1 MTIKVIP
8 MSLEETTKQSF
19 SELNTHVIDK
29 ALFGARDKIIAV
41 VSWAD
46 LAKSKL
52 QRTYKGAV
60 EFVTRYIAPEANYIV
75 VTDFAEIMNKKAMKH
90 PYDNAF
96 RMEFYKPRQY
106 PLFLQAERYSY

>member
-1 MTIKVIP
+1 

-60 EFVTRYIAPEANYIV
+60 EFVARYIAPEANYIV

-106 PLFLQAERYSY
+106 HLFLQAERYSY

>member
-1 MTIKVIP
+1 MN
-8 MSLEETTKQSF
+8 LEETTKQSF

-29 ALFGARDKIIAV
+29 ALFGDRNKTIAV

-46 LAKSKL
+46 LSKSKL
-52 QRTYKGAV
+52 RRTYTGAV
-60 EFVTRYIAPEANYIV
+60 NFILRYIAPEANYV
-75 VTDFAEIMNKKAMKH
+75 KVTDFAEIMDKKAMKH

-96 RMEFYKPRQY
+96 RVEFYKPRQY